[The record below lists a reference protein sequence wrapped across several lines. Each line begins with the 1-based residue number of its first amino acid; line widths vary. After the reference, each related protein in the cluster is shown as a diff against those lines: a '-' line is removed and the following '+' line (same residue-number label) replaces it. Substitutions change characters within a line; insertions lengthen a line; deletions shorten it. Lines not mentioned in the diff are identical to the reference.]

1 MKYQIHIRY
10 SLSLLLAA
18 CLFSFCSQN
27 KKQSNDQG
35 KGPIEIKFNGDTS
48 RSGMVYITG
57 GTGGIGTPLVKHLRS
72 AGAQVIVYDIQTDGD
87 LVGNLDK
94 TCASLKDKTPDI
106 LINMAGYNVFDY
118 CEDQDLDAIVAL
130 NMMVPVRLS
139 QAVLPS
145 MKARGSGHIVNMGSM
160 TGLIPL
166 PHLTGYVAAKSG
178 LKGFSDSLRREL
190 GGSGIAVTHIVPR
203 AVRTNM
209 NTGTRAEINERTKVQ
224 YDEPA
229 DVAARIFK
237 AIIKREREVRFGW
250 PERLF
255 AFLNANF
262 PQIIDQGLQKNR
274 KIGEEI
280 LNSEKDKN
288 LKNLKRNA

>member
-1 MKYQIHIRY
+1 MQLK
-10 SLSLLLAA
+10 
-18 CLFSFCSQN
+18 
-27 KKQSNDQG
+27 G
-35 KGPIEIKFNGDTS
+35 KT
-48 RSGMVYITG
+48 VYITG
-57 GTGGIGTPLVKHLRS
+57 GTGGIGTPLVNHLRD
-72 AGAQVIVYDIQTDGD
+72 AGAQVTVYDIEKDGD

-94 TCASLKDKTPDI
+94 TCAFLKDRTPDI

-118 CEDQDLDAIVAL
+118 CENQNLDAIVAL

-139 QAVLPS
+139 QAVLTG

-160 TGLIPL
+160 TALIPL
-166 PHLTGYVAAKSG
+166 PHLTGYVAAKAG

-190 GGSGIAVTHIVPR
+190 GGSGIAVTYIVPR

-209 NTGTRAEINERTKVQ
+209 NTGTRAEINERTGVQ

-237 AIIKREREVRFGW
+237 SILKGEREVRFGW

-255 AFLNANF
+255 AFLNANIPF
-262 PQIIDQGLQKNR
+262 IIDQGLQKNR

-280 LNSEKDKN
+280 LNAEMNRIIKAQ
-288 LKNLKRNA
+288 RTAA